1 MEIYLIAVNY
11 PSFRQRAKANG
22 RRGPNF
28 RRGPGLFI
36 DTRSSRSPAS
46 DATMSNSPVR
56 RASSLASHPKPL
68 NPRRSLAGCLPAPV
82 TPASAPAAPA
92 RQDSGGPGSIGPCSI
107 EPDSN
112 GPGSNGPGSN
122 GPGLNGPD
130 GPASLDSLP
139 SVQRV
144 GASAPP
150 FNEGGQRRMTE
161 NNVLVTKKREVTL
174 KHSLTL
180 VEQSGRPPLSRRSY
194 TLVEQYGTSAWI

>member
-1 MEIYLIAVNY
+1 MLFVTNHFALNFT
-11 PSFRQRAKANG
+11 SFRQRAKTNG

-46 DATMSNSPVR
+46 DGTMSNSPVR
-56 RASSLASHPKPL
+56 RTSNLAQPQAG
-68 NPRRSLAGCLPAPV
+68 NPRSLPRCLATPAPGS
-82 TPASAPAAPA
+82 TAAPA
-92 RQDSGGPGSIGPCSI
+92 RQDSAGPSSIGPCSI

-112 GPGSNGPGSN
+112 GLGSIGPGSN
-122 GPGLNGPD
+122 GTGLNGTD

-144 GASAPP
+144 GGSAPA

-161 NNVLVTKKREVTL
+161 NNVLMTKKKEVTL

-180 VEQSGRPPLSRRSY
+180 VEQSGRSPLSRRSY
-194 TLVEQYGTSAWI
+194 TLVEQSGTSAWI